1 MFFPWW
7 TISAIPVSSHL
18 HVWKSLVY
26 KTLRSQGHVKF
37 WWDVFSWGVRG
48 FNISPESASSIKTR
62 PFQSTHSRGWDS
74 NPCFLL
80 GFAGLEESDSAPA
93 EAQQPSH
100 SSEGYSRC
108 AGCTSV
114 CFGPDQLWG
123 LLPRDPWHSRTFCS
137 CKAPAPAAEG
147 LGFAPSRPHT
157 QIEN

>member
-62 PFQSTHSRGWDS
+62 PFQSIRSRGWDS
-74 NPCFLL
+74 NPRFLL

-93 EAQQPSH
+93 EAQHLPTHRMATADVLGAHLCALDLTSYGDHYQETPGTAGPS
-100 SSEGYSRC
+100 
-108 AGCTSV
+108 
-114 CFGPDQLWG
+114 
-123 LLPRDPWHSRTFCS
+123 
-137 CKAPAPAAEG
+137 APAKHQPQQ
-147 LGFAPSRPHT
+147 LRDWDLHHPDPTHK
-157 QIEN
+157 